1 LWFLT
6 FPFRIKKDY
15 EENILETSG
24 PFGNKAQLSRRPIE
38 DLYMTFWIW
47 RDFLDEEDL
56 SVYRILSLGR
66 KRTLSACASK
76 TNLSIPRFYIL
87 YVYKLA
93 TVVTIHELRTAY
105 IRTRSTI

>member
-15 EENILETSG
+15 EENILEPSG
-24 PFGNKAQLSRRPIE
+24 PSGNKAQLSRRPLE

-56 SVYRILSLGR
+56 SAYRILSIGR
-66 KRTLSACASK
+66 KGLVCM
-76 TNLSIPRFYIL
+76 RFQKKPI
-87 YVYKLA
+87 
-93 TVVTIHELRTAY
+93 
-105 IRTRSTI
+105 